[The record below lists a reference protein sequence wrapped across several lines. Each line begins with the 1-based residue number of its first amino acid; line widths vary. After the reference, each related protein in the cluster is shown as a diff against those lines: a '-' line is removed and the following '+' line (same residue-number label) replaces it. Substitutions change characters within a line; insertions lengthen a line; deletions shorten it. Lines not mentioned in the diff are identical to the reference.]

1 MRWPKVRGLHW
12 HRATYHEFNMNDAI
26 SRFAIVRQHLP
37 VEFRDSVLVESW
49 SNDVWVN
56 EELVLRV
63 CWQGD
68 RERLLRE
75 QELLAALPVTV
86 PHASVVA
93 SGRIANL
100 TWMLLRRI
108 QGERLDLVWSRLSI
122 DARRDAV
129 VGLGNVL
136 SNLHDWV
143 PPLKIR
149 KMLLHSTQTVPASRD
164 AVVGTTIVPLP
175 LERVALLL
183 DCFEGMPGMSE
194 ELLRRVKMRIDSLGS
209 VVSASEL
216 QDGLVIHGDAHFAN
230 ALWFEGCLVALL
242 DFEWARIG
250 PSDLELEAACREDP
264 IIEVAAESGPIRA
277 SEVPMLVWLREGYP
291 DLFNREGL
299 TERLWLYDLC
309 YQVRRLSVP
318 GIISLDQLQ
327 LKRLNILAVGPRVR
341 FA

>member
-1 MRWPKVRGLHW
+1 
-12 HRATYHEFNMNDAI
+12 MNDAI

-37 VEFRDSVLVESW
+37 IEFRDSALVESW
-49 SNDVWVN
+49 SNDIWVN

-68 RERLLRE
+68 RDRLLRE
-75 QELLAALPVTV
+75 HELLEALPVSV

-93 SGRIANL
+93 SGRIADL
-100 TWMLLRRI
+100 TWMLLQRI
-108 QGERLDLVWSRLSI
+108 RGERLDLVWPSLST
-122 DARRDAV
+122 DTRRDAV

-143 PPLKIR
+143 PPLNIR
-149 KMLLHSTQTVPASRD
+149 KMLLHSTLRVPASRNG
-164 AVVGTTIVPLP
+164 VVGSTIVPLP

-183 DCFEGMPGMSE
+183 DCLEGLPGMSE
-194 ELLRRVKMRIDSLGS
+194 ELLRTVRMRIDSLGS
-209 VVSASEL
+209 VFSASEL
-216 QDGLVIHGDAHFAN
+216 EDGLVVHGDAHFAN
-230 ALWFEGCLVALL
+230 VLWFEGRLVALL

-264 IIEVAAESGPIRA
+264 IIEDAAESGPIPA
-277 SEVPMLVWLREGYP
+277 SEVPMLVWLRAGYP
-291 DLFNREGL
+291 DLFIREDL

-309 YQVRRLSVP
+309 YQVRRLSAP

-327 LKRLNILAVGPRVR
+327 LKRLNILAARPRVR
-341 FA
+341 FT

>member
-1 MRWPKVRGLHW
+1 MRWPKARSVHW
-12 HRATYHEFNMNDAI
+12 YLATYHEINMNDAL
-26 SRFAIVRQHLP
+26 SRFAIVRQQLP
-37 VEFRDSVLVESW
+37 VEFRDAVLVESW

-56 EELVLRV
+56 EGLALRV

-75 QELLAALPVTV
+75 HELLVALPVSV

-100 TWMLLRRI
+100 TWMLLQRL
-108 QGERLDLVWSRLSI
+108 QGQRLDLVWPRLSR
-122 DARRDAV
+122 DARGDAV
-129 VGLGNVL
+129 VGLGDAL
-136 SNLHDWV
+136 SNLHDWA
-143 PPLKIR
+143 PPLPIR
-149 KMLLHSTQTVPASRD
+149 TMLPPSTQTVPASRD
-164 AVVGTTIVPLP
+164 AVVGSTIVPLP

-183 DCFEGMPGMSE
+183 DCFEGTPGMSE
-194 ELLRRVKMRIDSLGS
+194 ELLRRVRMRIESLGS
-209 VVSASEL
+209 VVCASEFE
-216 QDGLVIHGDAHFAN
+216 DGPVVHGDAHFAN

-264 IIEVAAESGPIRA
+264 VIEEASASGPIPA

-291 DLFNREGL
+291 ELFNRENL

-309 YQVRRLSVP
+309 YRVRQLSALAVSP
-318 GIISLDQLQ
+318 LDQIQ
-327 LKRLNILAVGPRVR
+327 LKRLKILAARPRVR
-341 FA
+341 FG

>member
-1 MRWPKVRGLHW
+1 
-12 HRATYHEFNMNDAI
+12 MNDAI

-49 SNDVWVN
+49 SNDTWVN

-63 CWQGD
+63 CWRGD

-75 QELLAALPVTV
+75 HELLITLPISV
-86 PHASVVA
+86 PHASAVA
-93 SGRIANL
+93 FGRIADL

-108 QGERLDLVWSRLSI
+108 QGERLDLVWPSLSI

-129 VGLGNVL
+129 LSLGNVL

-143 PPLKIR
+143 PPPNIR
-149 KMLLHSTQTVPASRD
+149 KMLLHSTLTVPASRD
-164 AVVGTTIVPLP
+164 AVVGSTIVPLP

-183 DCFEGMPGMSE
+183 DCLESFPGMSE
-194 ELLRRVKMRIDSLGS
+194 ELLRRVRMRIDSLGS
-209 VVSASEL
+209 VFSASEL
-216 QDGLVIHGDAHFAN
+216 EDGLVIHGDAHFAN

-264 IIEVAAESGPIRA
+264 IIEDAAESGPIPA
-277 SEVPMLVWLREGYP
+277 SEVPMLVWLRAGYP
-291 DLFNREGL
+291 ELFIRENL
-299 TERLWLYDLC
+299 TERLWLYELC
-309 YQVRRLSVP
+309 HQVRQLSGT
-318 GIISLDQLQ
+318 GIVSLDQLQ
-327 LKRLNILAVGPRVR
+327 LKRLNILAAGPRVR
-341 FA
+341 IA

>member
-1 MRWPKVRGLHW
+1 
-12 HRATYHEFNMNDAI
+12 MNDAI
-26 SRFAIVRQHLP
+26 SRFAIVRQHFP

-49 SNDVWVN
+49 SNDTWVN

-63 CWQGD
+63 CWRGD

-75 QELLAALPVTV
+75 HELLTTLPISV
-86 PHASVVA
+86 PHASAVA
-93 SGRIANL
+93 SGRIADL

-108 QGERLDLVWSRLSI
+108 QGERLDLVWPSLSI

-129 VGLGNVL
+129 VSLGNVL

-143 PPLKIR
+143 PPPNIR
-149 KMLLHSTQTVPASRD
+149 KMLLHSTLTVPASRD
-164 AVVGTTIVPLP
+164 AVVGSTIVPLP

-183 DCFEGMPGMSE
+183 DCLESFPGMSE
-194 ELLRRVKMRIDSLGS
+194 ELLRRVRMRIDSLGS
-209 VVSASEL
+209 VISASEL
-216 QDGLVIHGDAHFAN
+216 EDGLVIHGDAHFAN

-264 IIEVAAESGPIRA
+264 IIEDAAESGPIPA
-277 SEVPMLVWLREGYP
+277 SEVPMLVWLRAGYP
-291 DLFNREGL
+291 ELFIRENL
-299 TERLWLYDLC
+299 TERLWLYELC
-309 YQVRRLSVP
+309 HQVRQLSGT
-318 GIISLDQLQ
+318 GIVSLNQLQ
-327 LKRLNILAVGPRVR
+327 LKRLNILAAGPRIR